1 MSNLNIYFLYDSELA
16 EYEASNK
23 GYRTDVFVEVD
34 SSLYNVR
41 IYTLLRLQQDFE
53 SEIESYGFY
62 TAEPNLILV
71 KDSNKKEIIET
82 ITKLYEQKYFDE
94 LKPIE
99 NVEVDQLIK
108 VY

>member
-23 GYRTDVFVEVD
+23 GYRTDVFVEID

-41 IYTLLRLQQDFE
+41 IYTLLRLQQGFE

-62 TAEPNLILV
+62 TVEPNLILV

-82 ITKLYEQKYFDE
+82 IKRLYEQKYFDE

-99 NVEVDQLIK
+99 NVEVGQLIK